1 MGLLKMGRKSLEKIR
16 TQQLLEAFIACIP
29 ENGVDGTSLEKIS
42 EKAGVTRSIIRHYI
56 GNREILIAELI
67 DHIIKT
73 SLVEF
78 DRILNDPKKSVVER
92 LNIALFAP
100 RDDWQTDKIILNEL
114 VNAKEQSPSI
124 QKRIAVLIETMIDH
138 LTTALHKEK
147 PQCNREGVHEL
158 AYILFSLS
166 MSQDTLVWMGVSPS
180 LTCFGPEFAQQ
191 LLLDYL
197 GAEKE

>member
-1 MGLLKMGRKSLEKIR
+1 MGRKSLEEIR

-29 ENGVDGTSLEKIS
+29 ENGVDGTSLEKIA

-56 GNREILIAELI
+56 GNREMLMAELI
-67 DHIIKT
+67 NHITKT

-78 DRILNDPKKSVVER
+78 ERILNDPEKTVMER

-100 RDDWQTDKIILNEL
+100 RDNWQTDKIVLNEL
-114 VNAKEQSPSI
+114 VNAKEQSASI
-124 QKRIAVLIETMIDH
+124 QKQIAALIETMIDL
-138 LTTALHKEK
+138 LTTILRKEM
-147 PQCNREGVHEL
+147 PHRNREAVHEL
-158 AYILFSLS
+158 AYILFCIS
-166 MSQDTLVWMGVSPS
+166 MSQDTLGWIGISPS
-180 LTCFGPEFAQQ
+180 LTRFGPAFAQQ

>member
-1 MGLLKMGRKSLEKIR
+1 MMGRKSLEKIR
-16 TQQLLEAFIACIP
+16 TQQLLESFIACIP
-29 ENGVDGTSLEKIS
+29 ENGVDGTSLQKIA

-56 GNREILIAELI
+56 GNRDMLMEELI
-67 DHIIKT
+67 NHITKT

-78 DRILNDPKKSVVER
+78 DRILNDPEKTVMER

-114 VNAKEQSPSI
+114 VNAKEQSSSI
-124 QKRIAVLIETMIDH
+124 QKQIAALIETMIDL
-138 LTTALHKEK
+138 LTTTLRKEM
-147 PQCNREGVHEL
+147 PQRNRKAAHEL
-158 AYILFSLS
+158 AYILFCIS
-166 MSQDTLVWMGVSPS
+166 MSQDTLVWIGLSPS
-180 LTCFGPEFAQQ
+180 STRIGPAFAQQ